1 MDFTF
6 SDDQRDLRDAMR
18 DFLAIETR
26 PELQRKRWQTADGR
40 PTELWQQ
47 FAAQGLAGLSVPE
60 EAGGLGMG
68 DLEWMLMAQELG
80 YCAVDDSVVDT
91 CWIAVALLRSLPPD
105 HPLPAQ
111 WLEKVAAGEAR
122 IAVGHATNPLVADA
136 HVADLLLLDHGGEL
150 HAVAPQTA
158 KLIANESI
166 DLSRRLFR
174 VEWQA
179 NSATRV
185 LAADAAAPLWQAA
198 LDRGALAAAA
208 QMLGLGKRMLDL
220 AIAYTADRKQFG
232 KALGSFQAV
241 KHLLAD
247 VAVKLEFARPV
258 ANRAAYALAHG
269 RPAGLHVSHAKL
281 TATEASNLAARNCM
295 QVHGAMGYT
304 WEVDLQLYMK
314 RAWALAGAWGDRG
327 FHKARVSDAIFNAA
341 APLGPGATFPDRESD
356 HA

>member
-1 MDFTF
+1 MNFTF
-6 SDDQRDLRDAMR
+6 SDDQRNLRDAMH
-18 DFLAIETR
+18 DFLVVETR

-40 PTELWQQ
+40 PAELWQQ
-47 FAAQGLAGLSVPE
+47 FAVQGLTGLSVPE

-68 DLEWMLMAQELG
+68 DLEWVLMAQELG

-91 CWIAVALLRSLPPD
+91 CWIAVALLRSLPTD
-105 HPLPAQ
+105 HPLRAR
-111 WLEKVAAGEAR
+111 WLEKVAAGQAR
-122 IAVGHATNPLVADA
+122 IAVGHALNPLVADA
-136 HVADLLLLDHGGEL
+136 HVADLLLLDHAGEL
-150 HAVAPQTA
+150 HAIAPQAA
-158 KLIANESI
+158 KLSANESM

-174 VEWQA
+174 VEWQPDA
-179 NSATRV
+179 ATRV
-185 LAADAAAPLWQAA
+185 LAADAAAPLWQQA

-208 QMLGLGKRMLDL
+208 QMLGLSKRMLDL

-247 VAVKLEFARPV
+247 VAVKLEFGRPI
-258 ANRAAYALAHG
+258 AHRAAYALAQG
-269 RPAGLHVSHAKL
+269 RPAAVHVSHAKL
-281 TATEASNLAARNCM
+281 AATEASNLAAKNCM

-327 FHKARVSDAIFNAA
+327 FHKARVSDAILNAG
-341 APLGPGATFPDRESD
+341 APLGPGATFPD
-356 HA
+356 